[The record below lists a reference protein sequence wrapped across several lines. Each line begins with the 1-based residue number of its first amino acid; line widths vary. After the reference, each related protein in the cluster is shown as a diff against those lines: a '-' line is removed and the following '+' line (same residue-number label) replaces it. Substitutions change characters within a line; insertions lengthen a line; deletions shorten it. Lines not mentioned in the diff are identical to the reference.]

1 MAVPR
6 RVPAGVLTGDPAP
19 IGWRGMNDFSTSFEQ
34 LKGAVRKACA
44 KQDEWPAKV
53 AAGIRGAVDFC
64 VSNPGAAQIL
74 VIETRTA
81 RGHGDYT
88 QMVDGFAGLFDGEVP
103 AKQRSAGPTDEALVG
118 AIAAIVAYHLR
129 SERLDLLEDAVP
141 ELVCLA
147 LLPYLGF
154 DGAKGWADA
163 ADRA

>member
-1 MAVPR
+1 MAVPGR
-6 RVPAGVLTGDPAP
+6 TRAGVDWLGV
-19 IGWRGMNDFSTSFEQ
+19 NDFSSSFEQ
-34 LKGAVRKACA
+34 LKGRVREACVG
-44 KQDEWPAKV
+44 QDEWPAKV

-64 VSNPGAAQIL
+64 VSNPDAAQIL

-81 RGHGDYT
+81 RGHGDYL
-88 QMVDGFAGLFDGEVP
+88 QMVDGFARFIDGEVP
-103 AKQRSAGPTDEALVG
+103 SRPRSAGPTDEALVG

-129 SERLDLLEDAVP
+129 SERLDLLEDVVP

-154 DGAKGWADA
+154 DGAKGWADT

>member
-1 MAVPR
+1 MAVPGR
-6 RVPAGVLTGDPAP
+6 TRAGVDWLGA
-19 IGWRGMNDFSTSFEQ
+19 NDFSSSFEQ
-34 LKGAVRKACA
+34 LKGRVREACA
-44 KQDEWPAKV
+44 GQDEWPAKV

-64 VSNPGAAQIL
+64 VSNPDAAQIL

-81 RGHGDYT
+81 SGHGDYL
-88 QMVDGFAGLFDGEVP
+88 QMVDGFSRFIDDEIP
-103 AKQRSAGPTDEALVG
+103 SRPRSAGPTDEALVG

-154 DGAKGWADA
+154 DGAKGWAA
-163 ADRA
+163 TADRA

>member
-1 MAVPR
+1 MAMPGR
-6 RVPAGVLTGDPAP
+6 MAAGVD
-19 IGWRGMNDFSTSFEQ
+19 WHGMNDFSTSFEQ
-34 LKGAVRKACA
+34 LKGSVRRACEG
-44 KQDEWPAKV
+44 QDEWPAKV

-64 VSNPGAAQIL
+64 VSNPDAAQIL

-81 RGHGDYT
+81 RGHGDYL
-88 QMVDGFAGLFDGEVP
+88 QMVNGFARFIDGGVP
-103 AKQRSAGPTDEALVG
+103 TKPRPTGPTDEALVG

-129 SERLDLLEDAVP
+129 SERLDRLDDAVP

-154 DGAKGWADA
+154 DGAKGWADT